1 MIIALYIA
9 TAYLTAA
16 AGITA
21 LARLAGLPWPL
32 AVLVGIT
39 WGPVGA
45 WCVGEAAWK
54 RMKAKWIAWRKR

>member
-1 MIIALYIA
+1 MIIALYVA
-9 TAYLTAA
+9 AAYLTAG

-21 LARLAGLPWPL
+21 LAGRAGLPWSL

-45 WCVGEAAWK
+45 WVA
-54 RMKAKWIAWRKR
+54 IDAWRRKR